1 MINYSNITFHVSSL
15 RFLVLLNLNAVGVI
29 LLEQTDRYAE
39 KPEVC
44 WEENHKTRDANFQ
57 QLFQKQGEKVDS
69 NALKETLHWAGT
81 QHSAMDKIWV
91 ISSL

>member
-1 MINYSNITFHVSSL
+1 MLTYSNITFHMSSL
-15 RFLVLLNLNAVGVI
+15 RVLVLLNLTTAGVI

-44 WEENHKTRDANFQ
+44 WVDNHKTRDANFQ
-57 QLFQKQGEKVDS
+57 QLFQKQREKVGS
-69 NALKETLHWAGT
+69 NAWKETLHWAGT
-81 QHSAMDKIWV
+81 QHSAMNKIWV